1 MNGYAAR
8 AALSTACQT
17 RARCGRVESPKSTPE
32 SRPVS
37 AVFVCPR
44 ASCGLQTHFSMGG
57 VSASSDA
64 PALCRRRNAPPAS
77 FMVGFQPELH
87 TMTTHTLPAP
97 VGTHGAQPA
106 EAVTLSLINGQPCA
120 LSSDIAEHFNK
131 QHRAVLLAI
140 DNLAKNLPADRLH
153 NFVQTV
159 VLRENPSGGAPIET
173 RAFHLTRDGFT
184 LLAMGFT
191 GKRALQFKLA
201 YIDAF
206 NQMEASLARPVPL
219 PYKEQ
224 PGQSLSEEQCAELRD
239 MLTGAATQ
247 VPSEM
252 RRIFMVQGWSR
263 LKAHFGCSYRQ
274 IPAERFDEATDL
286 IARHVALYLPPAPE
300 QAPAPQI
307 NLLDQRAMLHAF
319 HAAQDWLTDVES
331 FAGID
336 HEQKLPPDFPVINI
350 GMTPEIIGLVSYA
363 LECAQFLL
371 HWDASEGKFVIQQMH
386 DREIVVDL
394 DRLNAHAFAALVPE
408 SRLLEFLEAFLAR
421 KRKLES
427 GEPHNG

>member
-1 MNGYAAR
+1 MKSSLNYKRTPAPVRLALFLRPQPALRLR
-8 AALSTACQT
+8 AAGQWPGVETGHKTQVKSLTRLLVVPRVRPGHPHSAWPLSLKLQTMNTTPIAFNGVNFEIVDRNGHPWLRSPQIAEALGYTQSNRVSDIYARNADEFTDSMTALVKLQT
-17 RARCGRVESPKSTPE
+17 QGGVQDVRIFSLRGAHLIGMLARTAQAAAFRRWILDILE
-32 SRPVS
+32 SRP
-37 AVFVCPR
+37 
-44 ASCGLQTHFSMGG
+44 
-57 VSASSDA
+57 
-64 PALCRRRNAPPAS
+64 
-77 FMVGFQPELH
+77 
-87 TMTTHTLPAP
+87 LP
-97 VGTHGAQPA
+97 
-106 EAVTLSLINGQPCA
+106 
-120 LSSDIAEHFNK
+120 
-131 QHRAVLLAI
+131 
-140 DNLAKNLPADRLH
+140 
-153 NFVQTV
+153 
-159 VLRENPSGGAPIET
+159 
-173 RAFHLTRDGFT
+173 
-184 LLAMGFT
+184 
-191 GKRALQFKLA
+191 
-201 YIDAF
+201 
-206 NQMEASLARPVPL
+206 PL

-239 MLTGAATQ
+239 MLTGAAAQ